1 MMGQAIT
8 LVVAAAAAFGLLAA
22 EAEAQVPNGAVY
34 IESDVGD
41 VPGQNSVL
49 AFRRNSNG
57 TLTQTGTFPTGGTGV
72 HPIAASLGNLPAT
85 LGPFDSDQDL
95 IFNADATQLFAV
107 NSGSDT
113 IAVFNINTDG
123 SLVPV
128 KGSPFPSGGR
138 QPVSLGLA
146 AGGSILTVVNK
157 DYDTARPGFDIG
169 QRAPNYTA
177 LRVNPDGKLI
187 SVPFSTVIAGQ
198 GGTVLGP
205 GNPEPSQALIGLGG
219 RLVFDADTFGTAIHS
234 LRVDANGRLEAV
246 TTLGTPPAAPLVPL
260 PLPNPTG
267 RAFVLGLAAHPSA
280 QVFYAG
286 FIAEGQVGVYRYNQ
300 AGDFHFVKS
309 VFAGLGICWI
319 RTNAAGN
326 RIYTSNTLVNTI
338 SVLDSSDPLNPFKL
352 QEFSLAGPVGPPMLP
367 GQGTTQIALDGR
379 GEYLYV
385 VTQQAF
391 DFMTPEANAL
401 HALRLG
407 ADGKIDAQTDRVT
420 IPVSPSLPQG
430 VIAK

>member
-138 QPVSLGLA
+138 QPVSLW
-146 AGGSILTVVNK
+146 
-157 DYDTARPGFDIG
+157 F
-169 QRAPNYTA
+169 YT
-177 LRVNPDGKLI
+177 D
-187 SVPFSTVIAGQ
+187 Q
-198 GGTVLGP
+198 
-205 GNPEPSQALIGLGG
+205 
-219 RLVFDADTFGTAIHS
+219 
-234 LRVDANGRLEAV
+234 VDALYKLFKARQLEA
-246 TTLGTPPAAPLVPL
+246 A
-260 PLPNPTG
+260 
-267 RAFVLGLAAHPSA
+267 RA
-280 QVFYAG
+280 
-286 FIAEGQVGVYRYNQ
+286 
-300 AGDFHFVKS
+300 
-309 VFAGLGICWI
+309 
-319 RTNAAGN
+319 
-326 RIYTSNTLVNTI
+326 
-338 SVLDSSDPLNPFKL
+338 
-352 QEFSLAGPVGPPMLP
+352 
-367 GQGTTQIALDGR
+367 ALDGTPLDSPVA
-379 GEYLYV
+379 EI
-385 VTQQAF
+385 TQDIYNPF
-391 DFMTPEANAL
+391 YGGREFGIRDLNGYELFF
-401 HALRLG
+401 RKG
-407 ADGKIDAQTDRVT
+407 A
-420 IPVSPSLPQG
+420 
-430 VIAK
+430 